1 MPPAAAAARPS
12 SCRTGLSMNQPLSSQ
27 MLRTL
32 VPATARGEA
41 TRHKLLAAADVEFGA
56 RGFHAASVSSITN
69 RADVGQGTF
78 YLYFHS
84 KEEVFITLVREI
96 GRLLRQDIARA
107 LSSAP
112 SRSDVER
119 QFLVALLKFTVE
131 HPGRYRIVQESQ
143 FVDETVFREYHE
155 RLAKAYADSLS
166 EASRRGDIKPGHA
179 ETRAWS
185 IMGVGQFLA
194 MRHCLWTGRMP
205 GEAII
210 DDALDMI
217 EHGIMPASREL
228 KA

>member
-1 MPPAAAAARPS
+1 
-12 SCRTGLSMNQPLSSQ
+12 MNQPLSSQ

-41 TRHKLLAAADVEFGA
+41 TRHKLLTAADVEFGA
-56 RGFHAASVSSITN
+56 RGFHAASVSSITS

-96 GRLLRQDIARA
+96 GRLLRQDVARA
-107 LSSAP
+107 LSATAA
-112 SRSDVER
+112 RSQVER
-119 QFLVALLKFTVE
+119 QLLCALLKFTVE
-131 HPGRYRIVQESQ
+131 YPGRYRIVQESQ

-185 IMGVGQFLA
+185 IIGVGQSLA

-205 GEAII
+205 SDLVI

-217 EHGIMPASREL
+217 EHGIMPAPGAIR
-228 KA
+228 A